1 MDEKVDVAI
10 HSGLRSMQSFDESKI
25 EYADFAFE
33 RGKVVCYGLL
43 NNAGGTTTVLNFP
56 SVKLA
61 EKFRVAFLRDR
72 NFQIMQNAAQVI
84 CLADYD
90 TVMRKSDKDPRV
102 RYLNYNRDFMMG
114 TLTHLS

>member
-1 MDEKVDVAI
+1 M
-10 HSGLRSMQSFDESKI
+10 GRFDESKI

-33 RGKVVCYGLL
+33 RSKVVCYGLL
-43 NNAGGTTTVLNFP
+43 NNAGGATTVLNFS

-61 EKFRVAFLRDR
+61 DKFHEAFLRDR
-72 NFQIMQNAAQVI
+72 NFPIVQNDAQVI
-84 CLADYD
+84 CLSDYD

-114 TLTHLS
+114 TLAHLS